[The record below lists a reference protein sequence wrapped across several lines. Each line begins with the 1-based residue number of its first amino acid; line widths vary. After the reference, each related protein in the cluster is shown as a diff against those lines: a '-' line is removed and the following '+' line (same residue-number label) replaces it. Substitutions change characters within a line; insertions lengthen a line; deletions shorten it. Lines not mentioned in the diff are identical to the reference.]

1 METLNRRLMCQHR
14 LKVLQNNFQL
24 HPIAMLAKPG
34 MSRPLIEKFE
44 DEARTC
50 SFATGLF
57 TPDDSIIKSENHY
70 RQARPNVIYEVG
82 WFVGRLGKERVTLLL
97 KDGTNIHSDLDG
109 VSRIPFSENVED
121 KFLNIQKELKAAK
134 LIS

>member
-1 METLNRRLMCQHR
+1 
-14 LKVLQNNFQL
+14 
-24 HPIAMLAKPG
+24 MLAKPG